1 MRVRAFPPFAFRHL
15 LLTDKTSLAF
25 GSPGPAQEHN
35 VHNSIV
41 KDKEAVSE
49 IPKDLKRSKPV
60 FALAAP
66 EARGPD
72 ILPFCPLRI
81 AVCRESGPPSPTR
94 YLSLPA
100 ACLAVEKGH
109 FVPIFRHIFS
119 RRNAVGLKQKMP
131 RSTKVRILEQK
142 VF

>member
-1 MRVRAFPPFAFRHL
+1 M
-15 LLTDKTSLAF
+15 
-25 GSPGPAQEHN
+25 
-35 VHNSIV
+35 HNSIV

-60 FALAAP
+60 FAAAAP

-131 RSTKVRILEQK
+131 RSTKVRNYASSIKSLLETGGPFTQEIK
-142 VF
+142 VDRSPL